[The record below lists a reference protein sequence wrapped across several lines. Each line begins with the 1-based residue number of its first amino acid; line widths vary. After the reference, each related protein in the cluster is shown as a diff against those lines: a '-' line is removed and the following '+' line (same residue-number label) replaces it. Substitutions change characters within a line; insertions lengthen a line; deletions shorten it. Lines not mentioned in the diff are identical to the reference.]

1 MQRGAMVNAAPLLTP
16 DLARCHVLRVG
27 VRAPAWRWD
36 DLAGDSTHHWLSQP
50 TLPFETDDA
59 GMPEPVGEDI
69 PVEVRRMSAALAR
82 VIAEVLAGS
91 RPPLQLSRWLDDPPL
106 KVLADASRAYR
117 RTPPTVA
124 SIRLQLTARG
134 SYEVTLRLQRGRG
147 YAAAAY
153 RLDKRRDRWRCT
165 ALVVGP

>member
-1 MQRGAMVNAAPLLTP
+1 VQRGGMANAAPLLTP

-27 VRAPAWRWD
+27 VRAPAWGWD
-36 DLAGDSTHHWLSQP
+36 DLAGDSAPSWLGHP
-50 TLPFETDDA
+50 TLPFETDDS
-59 GMPEPVGEDI
+59 GMPQPVGDDV
-69 PVEVRRMSAALAR
+69 PVGIRRMSAALSR
-82 VIAEVLAGS
+82 VIAEVLAGR
-91 RPPLQLSRWLDDPPL
+91 RPAMQLSRWLDDPQL
-106 KVLADASRAYR
+106 KVLAEASRVYR

-124 SIRLQLTARG
+124 SIRLQLTVRG

-147 YAAAAY
+147 FAAAAF

>member
-1 MQRGAMVNAAPLLTP
+1 MANAAPLLTP

-36 DLAGDSTHHWLSQP
+36 DLAGESTNPWLSQP
-50 TLPFETDDA
+50 TLPFEADDA
-59 GMPEPVGEDI
+59 EMPEPVGEDI
-69 PVEVRRMSAALAR
+69 PMEVRRMSAALAR

-117 RTPPTVA
+117 GTPPTVA

>member
-1 MQRGAMVNAAPLLTP
+1 MVNPAPPLTP

-27 VRAPAWRWD
+27 VRAPSWHWD
-36 DLAGDSTHHWLSQP
+36 DLAGDSAQDWLGQP
-50 TLPFETDDA
+50 TLPFDADDT
-59 GMPEPVGEDI
+59 GMPQPVGDGV
-69 PVEVRRMSAALAR
+69 PVEIRRMSAALAR
-82 VIAEVLAGS
+82 VIAEVLAGL
-91 RPPLQLSRWLDDPPL
+91 RPATQLSRWLDDPPL

-165 ALVVGP
+165 ALVIGP

>member
-1 MQRGAMVNAAPLLTP
+1 MNAAPLLTP
-16 DLARCHVLRVG
+16 DLARCRVLRVG
-27 VRAPAWRWD
+27 FRAPSWRWD
-36 DLAGDSTHHWLSQP
+36 DLVGDGAHSWLSQP

-59 GMPEPVGEDI
+59 ELPQPEGDEV
-69 PVEVRRMSAALAR
+69 PVEIRRMSAALAR
-82 VIAEVLAGS
+82 VIAEVLGGL
-91 RPPLQLSRWLDDPPL
+91 RPAMQLSRWLDDPPL
-106 KVLADASRAYR
+106 QVLAEASRTYR

-124 SIRLQLTARG
+124 SIRLQPTVQG

-153 RLDKRRDRWRCT
+153 RLDRRRDRWRCT

>member
-1 MQRGAMVNAAPLLTP
+1 MNAAPLLTP

-27 VRAPAWRWD
+27 VRAPSWRWD
-36 DLAGDSTHHWLSQP
+36 DLAGDSAPSWLGQP

-59 GMPEPVGEDI
+59 GMPRPIGDDV
-69 PVEVRRMSAALAR
+69 PVEIRRMSTALAR
-82 VIAEVLAGS
+82 VIAEVLAGL
-91 RPPLQLSRWLDDPPL
+91 RPAMQLSRWLDDPPL
-106 KVLADASRAYR
+106 QVLSDASRVYR

-124 SIRLQLTARG
+124 SIRLQHTVRG

>member
-1 MQRGAMVNAAPLLTP
+1 MVNAAPLLTP
-16 DLARCHVLRVG
+16 DRAHCHVMRGG

-36 DLAGDSTHHWLSQP
+36 DLAGDSTHHRLSQP

-106 KVLADASRAYR
+106 KALVDASRAYR

-153 RLDKRRDRWRCT
+153 RLDKRRARWRCT

>member
-1 MQRGAMVNAAPLLTP
+1 MQRGVMVNAAPLLTP

-36 DLAGDSTHHWLSQP
+36 DLAGDSTQNWLGHP

-91 RPPLQLSRWLDDPPL
+91 RPALQLRRWLDDPPL
-106 KVLADASRAYR
+106 RVLADASRAYR
-117 RTPPTVA
+117 RTQPTVA
-124 SIRLQLTARG
+124 SIRLQLTVRG
-134 SYEVTLRLQRGRG
+134 SYEVTLRLRRGRG

-153 RLDKRRDRWRCT
+153 RLYKRRDRWRCT

>member
-1 MQRGAMVNAAPLLTP
+1 
-16 DLARCHVLRVG
+16 
-27 VRAPAWRWD
+27 
-36 DLAGDSTHHWLSQP
+36 
-50 TLPFETDDA
+50 
-59 GMPEPVGEDI
+59 
-69 PVEVRRMSAALAR
+69 MSAALAR

>member
-1 MQRGAMVNAAPLLTP
+1 MVTAAPQLTP

-27 VRAPAWRWD
+27 VRAPSWRWD
-36 DLAGDSTHHWLSQP
+36 DLAGDGAQSWLGQP

-59 GMPEPVGEDI
+59 AMPAPLGDDVPPEI
-69 PVEVRRMSAALAR
+69 RRMSAALSR
-82 VIAEVLAGS
+82 VIAEVLAGL
-91 RPPLQLSRWLDDPPL
+91 RPAMQLSRWLDDPPL
-106 KVLADASRAYR
+106 QVLAEASRTYR

-124 SIRLQLTARG
+124 SIRLQHTARG

-153 RLDKRRDRWRCT
+153 RLDRRRDRWRCT

>member
-1 MQRGAMVNAAPLLTP
+1 MNAAPLLTP
-16 DLARCHVLRVG
+16 DLARCHILRVG
-27 VRAPAWRWD
+27 VRAPSWRWD
-36 DLAGDSTHHWLSQP
+36 DLAGDSAQSWLGQP

-59 GMPEPVGEDI
+59 GMPQPVGDDV
-69 PVEVRRMSAALAR
+69 PVEIRRMSTALAR
-82 VIAEVLAGS
+82 VIAEVLAGL
-91 RPPLQLSRWLDDPPL
+91 RPAMQLSRWLDDPPL
-106 KVLADASRAYR
+106 QVLSDASRAYR
-117 RTPPTVA
+117 RTPPTIA
-124 SIRLQLTARG
+124 SIRLQHTVRG